1 MQFRILNTHLCDII
15 KEQDNIESITLR
27 RIDMGIVRGLN
38 ALNQQMEK
46 AEYSGE
52 GQKGTWLKI
61 NDGQSVKIRF
71 MQEIDPNS
79 ENYTEQAGTAFI
91 AVEHTN
97 PESYQRKALCSI
109 EDQGR
114 CFGCEQHRRDPKAKW
129 GGKKRFYANVIVDDG
144 VKEPYVAILSQGLG
158 PKAVTETV
166 IAWAGETGSITN
178 TIWKVKRTGKGATDT
193 SYSAI
198 PLPTASIEPIDFAKY
213 ELFNLEKTAVRDV
226 PYEEQEA
233 FYFGTAGES
242 ALVGASSSPDDSSS
256 SIEW

>member
-1 MQFRILNTHLCDII
+1 
-15 KEQDNIESITLR
+15 
-27 RIDMGIVRGLN
+27 MGIVRGLN

-46 AEYSGE
+46 SEYSGE

-79 ENYTEQAGTAFI
+79 ENYNEKAGTAFI

-97 PESYQRKALCSI
+97 PDHYQRKALCSI

-114 CFGCEQHRRDPKAKW
+114 CFGCEMHRRDPKAKW

-158 PKAVTETV
+158 PKAV
-166 IAWAGETGSITN
+166 
-178 TIWKVKRTGKGATDT
+178 
-193 SYSAI
+193 SYTHLT
-198 PLPTASIEPIDFAKY
+198 LPTI
-213 ELFNLEKTAVRDV
+213 LRV
-226 PYEEQEA
+226 
-233 FYFGTAGES
+233 
-242 ALVGASSSPDDSSS
+242 
-256 SIEW
+256 